1 MSHLNSLLMWND
13 LKLIILFIFIFRI
26 ITSII
31 LLFDFFRQIISH
43 YFWSSRSMNFSFWH
57 IKFSFGSGFE
67 YILNSQLKLACKFP
81 SYSNCFNCVFE
92 LLNFSCSSDRSGDIR
107 IINDPGHSQLCHR
120 AIELFSQ
127 FPNATSDATVLSLIC
142 SLNLLSKILLRSGFL
157 SNLLPSGIPL
167 LYLPVSI
174 PLARGDQ
181 TVVPSFL
188 SSNKCLYA
196 I

>member
-127 FPNATSDATVLSLIC
+127 LSECHKRCYRFIFNLFIKSSLQNSFKIWVFIESTSFRNSIIVFASQYSTCKRWPDSSSKFFVL
-142 SLNLLSKILLRSGFL
+142 K
-157 SNLLPSGIPL
+157 
-167 LYLPVSI
+167 
-174 PLARGDQ
+174 
-181 TVVPSFL
+181 
-188 SSNKCLYA
+188 
-196 I
+196 